1 MIEKVT
7 LKDIAEDSGLSVS
20 TVSRALTR
28 SGKISKENEKKVFQ
42 SAQRLNYPLTVLHT
56 PIELKENINIA
67 LVTRHYTGEFFA
79 SLFEG
84 FDQCTKNTKARI
96 NLISVSHT
104 TNNPEYIA
112 AEIRKSHFDAAVI
125 FLPDYKASDYSDLLK
140 HIPNE
145 FPVVS
150 IAPIANPV
158 IETVTFDN
166 YRGGYLV
173 ASHFEEQ
180 GYKSVGIIEGPLNKS
195 EAMLRKNGFL
205 DYVRASQTMNL
216 VWDYNGDYSLEKGK
230 SAYNNYKLSTYK
242 PEAIFCCNDGMTF
255 GFIHEALR
263 DGVNIPEDVAIVGF
277 DDLPTCEFYTPTI
290 SSVHTPYELLGKK
303 TIELIFDKLF
313 NNALHGHTGYT
324 SLVPVTLSIRESST
338 QLNHAA
344 LNLYKDLT

>member
-1 MIEKVT
+1 MIEKIT
-7 LKDIAEDSGLSVS
+7 LKDIAEDSGLSIS

-28 SGKISKENEKKVFQ
+28 SGKISKENEKKVFE
-42 SAQRLNYPLTVLHT
+42 SAQKLNYPLTTLYT
-56 PIELKENINIA
+56 PIELKESINIA

-84 FDQCTKNTKARI
+84 FDQCTKDTKARI
-96 NLISVSHT
+96 NLISVSHASDT
-104 TNNPEYIA
+104 PEQVA
-112 AEIRKSHFDAAVI
+112 AEIKKSHFDAAVI
-125 FLPDYKASDYSDLLK
+125 FLPDYRAKDYSRILES
-140 HIPNE
+140 IPKE

-158 IETVTFDN
+158 MDTVTFDN

-173 ASHFEEQ
+173 ANHFEDQ
-180 GYKSVGIIEGPLNKS
+180 GYKSIGIIEGPMNKS

-205 DYVRASQTMNL
+205 DYVRASQSMNL
-216 VWDYNGDYSLEKGK
+216 VWEFNGDYSLEKGK
-230 SAYNNYKLSTYK
+230 NAYEYYKKSPVK
-242 PEAIFCCNDGMTF
+242 PDAIFCSNDGMTF

-263 DGVNIPEDVAIVGF
+263 DGVMIPEEVALVGF
-277 DDLPTCEFYTPTI
+277 DDLPTCNFYTPTI

-303 TIELIFDKLF
+303 TIELIL
-313 NNALHGHTGYT
+313 NRLYQENPQGHTGFT

-338 QLNHAA
+338 HLKHTL